1 MLLFLLVVVW
11 VVCFLDFS
19 LIHTSTHSIL
29 SFCTF
34 YSGAV
39 ETSFCECPFCT
50 FFGETLLVL
59 SGVKGKG
66 KKRRITVLI
75 QKKGGRIHMLP
86 KQDIMLKL
94 AEIEESLNQLE
105 QSLHDRISAEEQE
118 GLNTLSNKIQK
129 MDSQLS
135 SLERNTGLKTVI
147 MNNREKS
154 YVLQKLE
161 LSFKTS

>member
-1 MLLFLLVVVW
+1 
-11 VVCFLDFS
+11 
-19 LIHTSTHSIL
+19 
-29 SFCTF
+29 
-34 YSGAV
+34 
-39 ETSFCECPFCT
+39 
-50 FFGETLLVL
+50 L
-59 SGVKGKG
+59 SGGEGKEKGW
-66 KKRRITVLI
+66 RITVLI

-105 QSLHDRISAEEQE
+105 QSLHDRISVEEQE
-118 GLNTLSNKIQK
+118 GLGTLSDQIQK

-135 SLERNTGLKTVI
+135 SMERKTGSKTVL
-147 MNNREKS
+147 MKNREKS

>member
-1 MLLFLLVVVW
+1 
-11 VVCFLDFS
+11 
-19 LIHTSTHSIL
+19 
-29 SFCTF
+29 
-34 YSGAV
+34 
-39 ETSFCECPFCT
+39 
-50 FFGETLLVL
+50 
-59 SGVKGKG
+59 
-66 KKRRITVLI
+66 
-75 QKKGGRIHMLP
+75 MLP

-135 SLERNTGLKTVI
+135 SIERNTGLKTVV